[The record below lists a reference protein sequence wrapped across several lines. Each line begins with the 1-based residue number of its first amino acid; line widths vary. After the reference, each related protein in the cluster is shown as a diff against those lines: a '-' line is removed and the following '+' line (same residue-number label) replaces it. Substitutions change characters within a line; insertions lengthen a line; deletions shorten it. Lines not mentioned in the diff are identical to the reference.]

1 MLWLVALGSA
11 IGGVSRYLL
20 VPVAQRWYAA
30 GFPGGT
36 LTVNIL
42 GSLLIGVIVRLATGP
57 LVTPETRI
65 FLTVG
70 ICGGFTTFSSFSI
83 ESVELMQS
91 GQWARAAIYVL
102 ASVALCLLA
111 TFVGWSAGGLLIPA
125 LPEAP

>member
-11 IGGVSRYLL
+11 IGGMARYLL

-42 GSLLIGVIVRLATGP
+42 GSLLIGVIVRLANAEA
-57 LVTPETRI
+57 LTPEARV

-70 ICGGFTTFSSFSI
+70 ICGGFTTFSSFSM
-83 ESVELMQS
+83 ESVELLQS
-91 GQWARAAIYVL
+91 GQWMRAGLYIL
-102 ASVALCLLA
+102 ASVALC
-111 TFVGWSAGGLLIPA
+111 
-125 LPEAP
+125 